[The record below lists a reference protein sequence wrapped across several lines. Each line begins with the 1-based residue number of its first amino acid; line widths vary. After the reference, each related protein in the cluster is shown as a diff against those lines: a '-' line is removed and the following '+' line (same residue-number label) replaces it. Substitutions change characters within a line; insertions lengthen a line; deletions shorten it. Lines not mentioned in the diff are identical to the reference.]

1 MRDSGRSTRDHRQP
15 CDAEL
20 LGRLRAGDAA
30 VLREAIQ
37 RYLPALRRYA
47 EGILEGS
54 GDPEEAVQ
62 EAFIRLWTHR
72 ERWRGEASI
81 RSLLF
86 TLTRNVA
93 LDELRRHWREVPLSE
108 TSLPLPGS
116 QRPSP
121 LAHLEEEELRK
132 LAEEA
137 VSRLPPR
144 RQEVFRLVREGGL
157 TYREVAGVLG
167 LSPQTVANLMSLA
180 LGDLRAS
187 LGPILGVHRSPPGRE
202 ACSER
207 SREASGSD

>member
-1 MRDSGRSTRDHRQP
+1 MRDSADSSLGHP
-15 CDAEL
+15 LPGDAEL
-20 LGRLRAGDAA
+20 LGRLRDGDAA

-37 RYLPALRRYA
+37 RYLPSLRLYA
-47 EGILEGS
+47 ERILGGS

-93 LDELRRHWREVPLSE
+93 LDELRRHWREVPFSE
-108 TSLPLPGS
+108 ASLPLLGS
-116 QRPSP
+116 ESPSP
-121 LAHLEEEELRK
+121 LSQLEEKELRIV
-132 LAEEA
+132 AEEA
-137 VSRLPPR
+137 ISRLPPR

-157 TYREVAGVLG
+157 TYREVARVLG

-180 LGDLRAS
+180 LADLRAS
-187 LGPILGVHRSPPGRE
+187 LGPVLGKDLRPPRGDHGT
-202 ACSER
+202 ER
-207 SREASGSD
+207 ARQVSGSD